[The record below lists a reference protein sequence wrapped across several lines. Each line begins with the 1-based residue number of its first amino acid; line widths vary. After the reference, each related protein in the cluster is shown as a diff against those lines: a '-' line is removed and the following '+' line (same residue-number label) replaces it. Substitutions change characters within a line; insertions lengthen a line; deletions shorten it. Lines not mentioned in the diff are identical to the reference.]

1 MRRSILLTLIALLSV
16 LYAQAYGFQSGDLY
30 YNITSRTEP
39 FTVEVTYQKRWP
51 EDNYKGLTAVTI
63 PATIIYSGTTY
74 NVTSIGSSAFSNCTG
89 LASITIPESV
99 TSIGNG
105 AFSGCTSLTSITI
118 PNSVTSIGYA
128 AFKSCTGLTSIT
140 IPNNVTNIGDD
151 AFRYCT
157 ALTSITIPNSV
168 TSIGNWAFDGCT
180 GLTSVTIPDSV
191 TSIGW
196 SAFSNC
202 TGLTSVTIPNSVT
215 SIEGWAFDGCT
226 GLTSITI
233 PNSVTSIGGYAFSN
247 CTGLTSITIPNSVTS
262 IGMGAFAAC
271 IGITS
276 IVVESGNTV
285 YDNRENCNAIIETA
299 TNALI
304 QGCNTTIIPNN
315 ITSIGG
321 YAFAGCTGLTSVTI
335 PNNVTSIGNC
345 AFWYCT
351 GLTSVVWNA
360 KKCGWNRRSDS
371 PFYSIKDTITSF
383 TFGNE
388 VDSIPAY
395 LCTGMCKLT
404 AITIPNSVTS
414 IGSYAF
420 YGCTGLTS
428 ITIPNSVTSIG
439 DGAFSRCTGLTSI
452 VWNAKYCSGW
462 SNYYDSPFYNIR
474 NNITSFSFGDEVDT
488 IPYAIC
494 DNMQNLRSITIPES
508 VTHIGGSAFYG
519 CSSLTSVTIPNRVT
533 SMGNYAFR
541 NCTGL
546 TSIQVEAQTPP
557 QCFESSFYDIP
568 EDIPVY
574 ISCGTKEA
582 YQAADGWS
590 AFTNIIEEHDYAAT
604 ILSSN
609 EDYGTATIIAYAC
622 DNELTIQA
630 TANQHYHFTQWNDGN
645 TDNPRTFMVSQDTTL
660 QAEFALNHYTVTTIC
675 EISQGIVTGGGTYQ
689 YGEQITLQAVPNSGY
704 EFKQWSN
711 GLTYNPYRFTVIEDL
726 TLEAVFVS
734 SAATALE
741 DAPVDTATPQ
751 KVFINGQVYILRN
764 GKTYTL
770 TGVKVEDLP

>member
-1 MRRSILLTLIALLSV
+1 M
-16 LYAQAYGFQSGDLY
+16 
-30 YNITSRTEP
+30 
-39 FTVEVTYQKRWP
+39 
-51 EDNYKGLTAVTI
+51 
-63 PATIIYSGTTY
+63 
-74 NVTSIGSSAFSNCTG
+74 SAFEGCTG
-89 LASITIPESV
+89 LTSITIPESV
-99 TSIGNG
+99 TSIESGT
-105 AFSGCTSLTSITI
+105 FSGCTGLTSVTIPSSVTTIKGRTFKNCTSLTSITI
-118 PNSVTSIGYA
+118 PNSVTSIGLS
-128 AFKSCTGLTSIT
+128 AFEGCTGLT
-140 IPNNVTNIGDD
+140 
-151 AFRYCT
+151 A
-157 ALTSITIPNSV
+157 ITIPNSV
-168 TSIGNWAFDGCT
+168 TTIENSTFDGCT

-191 TSIGW
+191 TSIGAW
-196 SAFSNC
+196 AFDGC

-215 SIEGWAFDGCT
+215 SIGWSAFAG
-226 GLTSITI
+226 
-233 PNSVTSIGGYAFSN
+233 

-285 YDNRENCNAIIETA
+285 YDSRENCNAIIETA

-321 YAFAGCTGLTSVTI
+321 YAFAGCTGLTSITI
-335 PNNVTSIGNC
+335 PNNVTSIGNY

-360 KKCGWNRRSDS
+360 KKCGGWNRGSDS

-414 IGSYAF
+414 IGEWAF
-420 YGCTGLTS
+420 YGCTGLIS

-474 NNITSFSFGDEVDT
+474 NNITSFSFGNEVDS

-494 DNMQNLRSITIPES
+494 DNMWKLRSITIPES

-546 TSIQVEAQTPP
+546 ISIQVEAQTPP

-568 EDIPVY
+568 KDIPVY

-590 AFTNIIEEHDYAAT
+590 AFTNIVEEHDYAAT

-609 EDYGTATIIAYAC
+609 EDYGTTTIVSYTC
-622 DNELTIQA
+622 NNELTIQA
-630 TANQHYHFTQWNDGN
+630 IANEHYNFTQWSDGSTDNPRTFVVVQDTALTAIFAPKQYSISVSSEYGSVQGAGKYDYGTTATLIAEADEHYHFTQWNDGN
-645 TDNPRTFMVSQDTTL
+645 TDNPRTITIEGDATYT
-660 QAEFALNHYTVTTIC
+660 AEFAIDQFTITATC
-675 EISQGIVTGGGTYQ
+675 ELQYGEVTGGGVYD
-689 YGEQITLQAVPNSGY
+689 YGTHITLTAIPHSGY

-711 GLTYNPYRFTVIEDL
+711 GLTDNPYHFTVLEDL
-726 TLEAVFVS
+726 TLEAVFIPS
-734 SAATALE
+734 SATAIE
-741 DAPVDTATPQ
+741 NTEIVTTPQ
-751 KVFINGQVYILRN
+751 KVLINGQIYILRN
-764 GKTYTL
+764 GKAYTL
-770 TGVKVEDLP
+770 TGTKVE